1 MADGFL
7 DLLEERTEAGITS
20 RDLLDVDVVECTSES
35 FDFIGADAELL
46 VVALS
51 WLLGTISCAAGVF
64 CVLVVMLV
72 LVVLVVVVLRIWMRL
87 CDGALVELLMV
98 VVGGCDIAVL
108 LVLVLR
114 VLLVVLLLVLVRLDG
129 ALVELVLVL
138 GSCAVTLLLVLLLR
152 VLLVMM
158 LLVCVDSTLSELG
171 RVFFVLVNM
180 GNGNSKYRG
189 DKKGSDDESGGDL
202 NHDCIGFYKLKY
214 VCKKKFERICDI
226 EMKIGACDQRSD
238 GWLDCKKNLRL

>member
-51 WLLGTISCAAGVF
+51 WLLGTISCAAGVL

-72 LVVLVVVVLRIWMRL
+72 LVVLVLRIWMRL

-98 VVGGCDIAVL
+98 VVGCCDIAVL

-171 RVFFVLVNM
+171 RVSVGL
-180 GNGNSKYRG
+180 
-189 DKKGSDDESGGDL
+189 
-202 NHDCIGFYKLKY
+202 
-214 VCKKKFERICDI
+214 
-226 EMKIGACDQRSD
+226 
-238 GWLDCKKNLRL
+238 